1 MGSMRLLREIRFS
14 LGVDEPGPID
24 NPFAG
29 WPTAVGIQPYL
40 VLRVAIA
47 GAVDRTTGYLINI
60 THIDRLLRERAIPLI
75 RRMTAAAGPTGES
88 LLRQVAA
95 DLAGCAA
102 AGTRW
107 LEWRLEVTP
116 YLSYSLDT
124 KEPEMVRLTQCFEF
138 SASHR
143 LHCPTMSDAENRDY
157 FGKCNNPNGH
167 GHNYQLEVTVA
178 GRLGPSGAVLPLPA
192 LERTVRE
199 RVVDRFDHKHLNSDC
214 PEFARLNPSVE
225 NIAKVAWGLLEGQ
238 FGDARLARVR
248 VWETSKTC
256 AEYQGED

>member
-1 MGSMRLLREIRFS
+1 MRLLREIRFS
-14 LGVDEPGPID
+14 VGADQGGPVD

-29 WPTAVGIQPYL
+29 WPTPVGIQPYL
-40 VLRVAIA
+40 ALRVATG
-47 GAVDRTTGYLINI
+47 GAVDPTTGYLINI
-60 THIDRLLRERAIPLI
+60 TYIDRLLRERAIPLI
-75 RRMTAAAGPTGES
+75 ARLAATSGTPPES
-88 LLRQVAA
+88 LLRAVAA

-102 AGTRW
+102 EGTRW
-107 LEWRLEVTP
+107 LEWQLDVTP

-143 LHCPTMSDAENRDY
+143 LHCPSMSDSENRDY

-167 GHNYQLEVTVA
+167 GHNYRLEVTVA
-178 GRLGPSGAVLPLPA
+178 GRPGPGGAIVPLPA

-214 PEFARLNPSVE
+214 PEFAHLNPSVE
-225 NIAKVAWGLLEGQ
+225 AIARVAWGLLEGH
-238 FGDARLARVR
+238 FGEARLARVR

-256 AEYQGED
+256 AEYDGSGE